1 MELFL
6 KEEITLNKLSTI
18 NILLDENNSKFYTI
32 LKNHLSN
39 NLFSADK
46 LEIALKILKNTTILV
61 KSKESYLIKNNFA
74 ILLIL
79 DNQEF
84 LKKYKDKA
92 VFIDVKK
99 DDDNNNIPSFKET
112 ISLVKNLSGYGS
124 HLMHVS
130 IYVLL
135 KAQLN
140 KDDCIELFDS
150 NTFTIKDYI
159 TAVDISQST
168 FDRSRKSHE

>member
-1 MELFL
+1 MR
-6 KEEITLNKLSTI
+6 
-18 NILLDENNSKFYTI
+18 NILLDKSNAKFYII
-32 LKNHLSN
+32 LKQYLSN
-39 NLFSADK
+39 NLFSGDK
-46 LEIALKILKNTTILV
+46 IEIVLNILKNNTILI
-61 KSKESYLIKNNFA
+61 KSKDSYLIKSNFV

-84 LKKYKDKA
+84 FKKYKDKA
-92 VFIDVKK
+92 VFIDVRKG
-99 DDDNNNIPSFKET
+99 DDNNNILSFKET

-124 HLMHVS
+124 HLMHIS

-135 KAQLN
+135 KAQLT

-150 NTFTIKDYI
+150 NTFTINDYI

-168 FDRSRKSHE
+168 FDRSRKNHE